1 MKGWVTMTTMS
12 DGRTRTAKTP
22 VYALVLAVAGM
33 AIAAGLSSCATIQ
46 RDVLYDAPGA
56 ADAQASATELRA
68 IELDLVRSRAVP
80 GSVDV
85 AAERR
90 RLAELLAV
98 PSSDAMRQA
107 RILALSAEA
116 ALQAG
121 ERQTAARRLDESR
134 AAYGGDEIASIV
146 ASRLAKTPDERLAI
160 LQKAIAVADEAYR
173 IKAELGSVLLAAGKP
188 REALAAFDAALPFLD
203 EAYTTLYGEQ
213 RQKAWALRDSGPTLD
228 SGISVY
234 MTRSPI
240 PLVGM
245 AAVAQ
250 AESNALDRITGGAS
264 WAPGV
269 LFERLRAAGW
279 YVNTGAQ
286 PGAAATRKDAAL
298 FLWMLMARG
307 DRRMAI
313 RYTERYAAKATS
325 PVPDVP
331 YDSPYFDAVL
341 GVVEEGIM
349 TLVDGRNF
357 DPDIPVTGLDFYGWL
372 LAAAAWR

>member
-1 MKGWVTMTTMS
+1 
-12 DGRTRTAKTP
+12 
-22 VYALVLAVAGM
+22 
-33 AIAAGLSSCATIQ
+33 
-46 RDVLYDAPGA
+46 
-56 ADAQASATELRA
+56 
-68 IELDLVRSRAVP
+68 
-80 GSVDV
+80 
-85 AAERR
+85 
-90 RLAELLAV
+90 LLAV
-98 PSSDAMRQA
+98 PSGDATRQA

-121 ERQTAARRLDESR
+121 ERMTATRRLDESR
-134 AAYGGDEIASIV
+134 AAYGGDEIASVV

-188 REALAAFDAALPFLD
+188 REALAAFDASLPFLD

-213 RQKAWALRDSGPTLD
+213 RQRAWALRDSGATMD
-228 SGISVY
+228 SGISTY
-234 MTRSPI
+234 LTRDPI

-279 YVNTGAQ
+279 YVNTGAL
-286 PGAAATRKDAAL
+286 PGEAATRKDAAL
-298 FLWMLMARG
+298 FLWMLMTHG
-307 DRRMAI
+307 DRQMAV
-313 RYTERYAAKATS
+313 RYTERYAAEAAS

-331 YDSPYFDAVL
+331 YGSPYFDSVL

-357 DPDIPVTGLDFYGWL
+357 DPDTAAAGLDFYGWL

>member
-1 MKGWVTMTTMS
+1 MKTMLDS
-12 DGRTRTAKTP
+12 RTRTAKP
-22 VYALVLAVAGM
+22 LVCTLMAAVAGM

-46 RDVLYDAPGA
+46 RDVLYDAPAA
-56 ADAQASATELRA
+56 ADAQASAAELKT

-80 GSVDV
+80 GSVDL
-85 AAERR
+85 AADRR
-90 RLAELLAV
+90 RLTELLAV
-98 PSSDAMRQA
+98 PSGDATRQA

-121 ERQTAARRLDESR
+121 ERMTATKRLDESR
-134 AAYGGDEIASIV
+134 AAYGGDEIASVV

-188 REALAAFDAALPFLD
+188 REALAVFDASLPFLD

-213 RQKAWALRDSGPTLD
+213 RQKAWALRDSGATMD
-228 SGISVY
+228 SGISAY
-234 MTRSPI
+234 LTRDPI

-279 YVNTGAQ
+279 YVNTGAL

-298 FLWMLMARG
+298 FLWMLMTHG
-307 DRRMAI
+307 DRQMAV

-331 YDSPYFDAVL
+331 YGSPYFDSVL

-357 DPDIPVTGLDFYGWL
+357 DPDTPAAGLDFYGWL

>member
-1 MKGWVTMTTMS
+1 MKGHMTMKHPTYS
-12 DGRTRTAKTP
+12 RPRI
-22 VYALVLAVAGM
+22 LVAIIM
-33 AIAAGLSSCATIQ
+33 IAAGLSSCATIQ
-46 RDVLYDAPGA
+46 RDVLYDAPAASDIQAGA
-56 ADAQASATELRA
+56 AELKT

-85 AAERR
+85 AVARR
-90 RLAELLAV
+90 RLTELLAV
-98 PSSDAMRQA
+98 PSGDATRTA

-121 ERQTAARRLDESR
+121 EKQTASKRLDESR
-134 AAYGGDEIASIV
+134 AAYGGDEIASVV
-146 ASRLAKTPDERLAI
+146 ASRLAKTADERLAM
-160 LQKAIAVADEAYR
+160 LQKAGAVADEGYR

-188 REALAAFDAALPFLD
+188 REALASFDASLPFLD
-203 EAYTTLYGEQ
+203 EAYTTLYGEE
-213 RQKAWALRDSGPTLD
+213 RDKAWALRDSGATLD
-228 SGISVY
+228 AGIAAY
-234 MTRSPI
+234 LNREPI

-286 PGAAATRKDAAL
+286 PGSAAARKDAAL
-298 FLWMLMARG
+298 FLWMLMTRG
-307 DRRMAI
+307 DRRMAV
-313 RYTERYAAKATS
+313 RYTERYAARATS

-331 YDSPYFDAVL
+331 YGSPYFDAVL

-349 TLVDGRNF
+349 SLVDGRNF
-357 DPDIPVTGLDFYGWL
+357 DPDSPATGLDYYGWL